1 MRGSATNNTK
11 ISDKQKIVPCIV
23 CGDAIV
29 IGKFDKKDQKCEKC
43 QNIPKGRLK
52 VAEPEVRKLPSK
64 PVVKL
69 PAKPSGF
76 AVALGELAVKLGFE
90 INEKRLWKKKYAIDG
105 GGVAT
110 VHIMVDLGLAG
121 QEPRI
126 GYFSLTTQRAVG
138 VNDNLKKFMPPDAA
152 TDCELLASELGGAAV
167 QKPQIGQEKCDGC
180 GLLTDQFGVKGN
192 KVLCIRKGGCFKKA
206 FTSGGAESVE

>member
-1 MRGSATNNTK
+1 MRGSAVNNTK
-11 ISDKQKIVPCIV
+11 VNANQKIVPCSV
-23 CGDAIV
+23 CNEPV
-29 IGKFDKKDQKCEKC
+29 LVGKFDKKDQKCEKC
-43 QNIPKGRLK
+43 KNIPKGRNT
-52 VAEPEVRKLPSK
+52 AVRKLPSK

-69 PAKPSGF
+69 PSKPSSF

-110 VHIMVDLGLAG
+110 VHIMIDMGLSG

-126 GYFSLTTQRAVG
+126 GYFSLTVQRAVG
-138 VNDNLKKFMPPDAA
+138 INDNFRKFMPPDAA
-152 TDCELLASELGGAAV
+152 SDCELLASELGGV
-167 QKPQIGQEKCDGC
+167 EIQKPQIGQEKCDQC
-180 GLLTDQFGVKGN
+180 GILTDQFGVKGN